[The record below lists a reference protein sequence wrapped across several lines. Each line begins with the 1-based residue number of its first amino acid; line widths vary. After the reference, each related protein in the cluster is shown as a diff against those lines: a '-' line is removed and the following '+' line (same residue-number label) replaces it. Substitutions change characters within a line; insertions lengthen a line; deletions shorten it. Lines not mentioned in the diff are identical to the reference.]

1 MLFARYAVGQLD
13 RGADWAWRAYLG
25 DYQKNPAVQTR
36 LAAFATDHSLPQERF
51 YNLICLAFGANSQ
64 EFADFASFLPPT
76 RAPNCSHEYQTLLR
90 AFRREIRPHL
100 DMEQAR
106 LVLDTDWLEQV
117 EALPQK

>member
-1 MLFARYAVGQLD
+1 MLFARCAVGQLD

-36 LAAFATDHSLPQERF
+36 LAAFATDHSL
-51 YNLICLAFGANSQ
+51 LICLAFGANSQ

>member
-51 YNLICLAFGANSQ
+51 YNLICLAFGATARNLPISPAFCRRHGHQ
-64 EFADFASFLPPT
+64 IVRMSTKRCYAHSVEKFGLISIWNRHGSFWIQIGWN
-76 RAPNCSHEYQTLLR
+76 R
-90 AFRREIRPHL
+90 
-100 DMEQAR
+100 
-106 LVLDTDWLEQV
+106 
-117 EALPQK
+117 